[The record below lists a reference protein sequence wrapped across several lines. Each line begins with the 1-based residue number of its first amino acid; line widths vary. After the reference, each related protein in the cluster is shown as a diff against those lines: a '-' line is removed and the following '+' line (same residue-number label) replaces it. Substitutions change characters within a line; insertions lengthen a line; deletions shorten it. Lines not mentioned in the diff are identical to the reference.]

1 MRKQGDRNLKKPRIY
16 IVEDDPI
23 ISATIETALKKQGY
37 KIIGDSENYVTALQ
51 QIHEL
56 KPDLI
61 LLDIQLEGDKDGV
74 DLATELDKEDIP
86 YLYLTSQTDPQTITR
101 VKKTKPLG
109 YIVKPFTE
117 NGLRSNIELAWH
129 NLSLTA
135 KEYVLIKAEG
145 YIHKIDQATIKYLKA
160 FDNYCYIVTT
170 SKTLLVPHTLKHTF
184 EKLNSA
190 HFIKTHR
197 SYIVNKHHIKSITHD
212 KVILNDEPI
221 PLSSANRPV
230 LLKLL
235 QP

>member
-1 MRKQGDRNLKKPRIY
+1 MKKQGDSILKKPRIY

-23 ISATIETALKKQGY
+23 IAATIETALHKQGY
-37 KIIGDSENYVTALQ
+37 KIIGDSENYATALQ
-51 QIHEL
+51 QIREL

-61 LLDIQLEGDKDGV
+61 LLDIQLEGDQDGV
-74 DLATELDKEDIP
+74 DLAVELDKEDIP
-86 YLYLTSQTDPQTITR
+86 YLYLTSQTDPETISR

-135 KEYVLIKAEG
+135 KEFVLIKAEG

-160 FDNYCYIVTT
+160 FDNYCYIITT
-170 SKTLLVPHTLKHTF
+170 SKTLLVPHTLKHTVA
-184 EKLNSA
+184 KLNSSN
-190 HFIKTHR
+190 FIKTHR
-197 SYIVNKHHIKSITHD
+197 SYIVNKHHIISITQD
-212 KVILNDEPI
+212 KVILKDEPI
-221 PLSSANRPV
+221 PLSTANRPI
-230 LLKLL
+230 LLNFL